1 MLMAR
6 AGARRRAEG
15 EGAGARGG
23 PVRPGP
29 AAQGLCLD
37 VQLWHSGRVRRVSND
52 AGWALQGSSGAF
64 CSSEYL
70 QREAKGFRT
79 LLRAGDAAYLSPPSE
94 SRALSTVGL
103 ELDGRSPSAAARAP
117 EPHRPSCSRAGPR
130 APADPAPC
138 CSPALG

>member
-1 MLMAR
+1 MSF
-6 AGARRRAEG
+6 
-15 EGAGARGG
+15 
-23 PVRPGP
+23 
-29 AAQGLCLD
+29 
-37 VQLWHSGRVRRVSND
+37 SGCGRKPWVPSTCAHD
-52 AGWALQGSSGAF
+52 LS
-64 CSSEYL
+64 L

-130 APADPAPC
+130 APADASVQFSSVTQSRPTLCDPMNRSTPGLPVHLAPP
-138 CSPALG
+138 SSSKPPL